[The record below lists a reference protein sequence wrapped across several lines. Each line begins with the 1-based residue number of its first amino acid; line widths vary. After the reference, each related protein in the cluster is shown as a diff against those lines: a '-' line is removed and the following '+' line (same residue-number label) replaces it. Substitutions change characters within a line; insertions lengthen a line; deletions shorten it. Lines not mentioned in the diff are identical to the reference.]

1 MRKKSVFST
10 FLILAIAAIVVI
22 TVGFAIL
29 AIVNLRSAI
38 ESEKTEK
45 IQDLVNAAY
54 AQVQSIYDMEKA
66 GLISHDQVEK
76 LVRKNVGTWRFEG
89 NNYIFIWDKNY
100 VAISNADSKLIGTY
114 GGDMKDESGKYIVK
128 EMVNQGQRNGEV
140 MEKYYWRNENTKRK
154 ELKISY
160 GKWFEPYG
168 WLIGAGI
175 YDSDIQNAVTRV
187 LITMLIISAIVIT
200 AVILLISLFIRKARK
215 ETATIIQK
223 IEQISTG
230 DFSISLEVE
239 SLDEFGIIAQNVNKM
254 VQSFRQLLSS
264 LNTATHT
271 VDSASSNLAAMAE
284 ELQAVAENVGSAFE
298 KIVTDSQN
306 ISASLEEVTSSV
318 EEVAASAQTVSRSSQ
333 ELSAKAEQV
342 VTSVT
347 NGVKAVDEVA
357 LQVDKSYQ
365 QMVET
370 SRIVEQLA
378 SNAQN
383 IGEIVDTINN
393 IAEQTN
399 LLALNAAIEAARAGE
414 AGRGFAVVA
423 DEIRKLAEE
432 SKNATQNINQI
443 LSTIKDEATDVNEK
457 TTKTVE
463 SIGQSSKLAANVK
476 GELNKIEEQIKRISS
491 MIESTAAAA
500 QEQSAASEEISS
512 AVESSARTLTRQVQE
527 LETTKSAM
535 AELESS
541 AMQVSN
547 ESQKLQNAVEQVVKM
562 MSMFKI

>member
-38 ESEKTEK
+38 ESEKTKK